1 MTENQLNCMSY
12 CMSNETD
19 QAVPPP
25 ASAMPRPGM
34 TSPEWETL
42 VPLSRCGVRSTLE
55 MAIHEGYEL
64 VLVTAGSPAD
74 HPDRGISTYLGSMTS
89 GSFSEEACACT
100 WTADKKHPSLTMRFG
115 TASLDQNSF
124 MHVRPRG
131 HRSRRIEGPACGQ
144 GALAPSASSSASMG
158 YTGHRRLPD
167 SLGTWQRGAASRLV
181 SSTLRCLAGNGAMK
195 TSVLW

>member
-1 MTENQLNCMSY
+1 MSY

-55 MAIHEGYEL
+55 MAIREGYEL

-74 HPDRGISTYLGSMTS
+74 HPDLRNFDVLGEYDVRQFFRRGVRVHVDCRQKT
-89 GSFSEEACACT
+89 SFSHHEVWDSFFGPELFHARAATWASIEADRGASLRPGGASAICIIKCKHGLHRSQAVARFIGDLAAWRGLATCVINST
-100 WTADKKHPSLTMRFG
+100 VFSRQWCHEDFRALVKHPP
-115 TASLDQNSF
+115 
-124 MHVRPRG
+124 HVP
-131 HRSRRIEGPACGQ
+131 
-144 GALAPSASSSASMG
+144 
-158 YTGHRRLPD
+158 
-167 SLGTWQRGAASRLV
+167 
-181 SSTLRCLAGNGAMK
+181 
-195 TSVLW
+195 

>member
-1 MTENQLNCMSY
+1 
-12 CMSNETD
+12 MSNETD

-55 MAIHEGYEL
+55 MAIREGYEL

-74 HPDRGISTYLGSMTS
+74 HPDLRNFDVLGEYDVRQFFTRGGRVHVD
-89 GSFSEEACACT
+89 CRQ
-100 WTADKKHPSLTMRFG
+100 KHPSLTMRFG